1 MYVSVCESHSVMSN
15 SLQPH
20 RLCGPWNSA
29 GQNTRVGSLSL
40 LQGYIHIYITLL
52 KGNKRIYITNC
63 HWVGQKFTQVFP
75 RCYGRTPKNF
85 LVNPVCVYFALSMRK
100 QAPGESLLH
109 LCPPQ
114 PAALH
119 KD

>member
-1 MYVSVCESHSVMSN
+1 MYVYVCESHSVMSN

-29 GQNTRVGSLSL
+29 GQNTGVGSLSL

-63 HWVGQKFTQVFP
+63 HWVGQKFILFQDVMEEPQRTFWSTQYVFI
-75 RCYGRTPKNF
+75 
-85 LVNPVCVYFALSMRK
+85 LLS
-100 QAPGESLLH
+100 P
-109 LCPPQ
+109 
-114 PAALH
+114 
-119 KD
+119 